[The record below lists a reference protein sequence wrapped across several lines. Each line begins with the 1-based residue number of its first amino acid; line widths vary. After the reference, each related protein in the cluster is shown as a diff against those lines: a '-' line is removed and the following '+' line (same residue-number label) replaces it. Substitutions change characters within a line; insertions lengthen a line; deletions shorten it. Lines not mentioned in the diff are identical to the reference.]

1 MLRNILKLNGV
12 KELNKNTQSKVL
24 GGYWFYEDCTEDDLC
39 KCDIEDYPGAYFL
52 QDC

>member
-24 GGYWFYEDCTEDDLC
+24 GGHRLGGCQDDDPCNCDVSEPGVFIIMDC
-39 KCDIEDYPGAYFL
+39 
-52 QDC
+52 